1 MNSWHAALLTE
12 ALKARR
18 SRTPWLTAAGFA
30 LAPLVGG
37 LFMLII
43 KDPAWARHVGLLS
56 TKAQL
61 AAGIADWPTYLNLLA
76 QAVAVGGFL
85 VFGIVAT
92 WVFGREF
99 SDRTVKDLL
108 ALPTPRETV
117 VSAKFIVVA
126 TWCLLLALVV
136 VGLGVVVGSL
146 VELPGWSAGVLRT
159 GIGEIGLAAVLTVL
173 LVTPVALVASV
184 GRGYMAPISAMV
196 LTLVLAQVFAAT
208 GWGVYFPWAVPGLGS
223 GIAGPDAADLGVISY
238 LLVVIVGGL
247 GIVGTLL
254 WWQRADHT

>member
-12 ALKARR
+12 TLKARR
-18 SRTPWLTAAGFA
+18 SRTPWLTAAGFS

-43 KDPAWARHVGLLS
+43 KDPAWARRAGLLS
-56 TKAQL
+56 NKAQL

-76 QAVAVGGFL
+76 QAVAIGGFL

-126 TWCLLLALVV
+126 AWCLLLALVV

-146 VELPGWSAGVLRT
+146 VGLPGWSASVLRT

-196 LTLVLAQVFAAT
+196 LVLMLAQVFAAT

-223 GIAGPDAADLGVISY
+223 GAAGPDAADLGVISY
-238 LLVVIVGGL
+238 VLVVIVGGL
-247 GIVGTLL
+247 GVVGTLL